1 VPHLF
6 WLVYGKAQDITVF
19 IQPAGA
25 LGEAR
30 LRAAIAGIEGEF
42 LEGHEL
48 DDKMTKKM
56 PKELIGKPLTRRQA
70 AALLK

>member
-1 VPHLF
+1 VSKLF
-6 WLVYGKAQDITVF
+6 WLVFKNGGDITVF

-30 LRAAIAGIEGEF
+30 LRAAIAGVEGEF
-42 LEGHEL
+42 QEGHEL
-48 DDKMTKKM
+48 DAKMTKKM
-56 PKELIGKPLTRRQA
+56 PKGLIGKTLTRRQA